1 MDFLGIGNVLG
12 KGMDLVG
19 TYMNNSHESEMEKL
33 KGDLQRDLKES
44 DNKKETTLK
53 ELEIDGIKAT
63 GENEI
68 GKIREQGNID
78 IEKLKLNNERQ
89 SEEEKH
95 KKEMKM
101 IDVNH
106 TENMDIRAKE
116 HEIKVMEQ
124 TAQNNQIDAEIKK
137 SLLEAEGR
145 NKRETIQLQADL
157 DIRKIQINATI
168 VKMKKK

>member
-1 MDFLGIGNVLG
+1 MNIIGNVVDKGLG
-12 KGMDLVG
+12 LVD

-44 DNKKETTLK
+44 DNKKETRLK

-95 KKEMKM
+95 KKEMKV

-106 TENMDIRAKE
+106 TENMEKLKKVFQKQKK
-116 HEIKVMEQ
+116 EIKE
-124 TAQNNQIDAEIKK
+124 K
-137 SLLEAEGR
+137 
-145 NKRETIQLQADL
+145 
-157 DIRKIQINATI
+157 
-168 VKMKKK
+168 